1 MGPFDK
7 NNFELMDKY
16 DNLNM
21 EKIAVLH
28 LNNGTRF
35 TQDDG
40 DRNSDDDNDDKADIN
55 SKEKENIKDL
65 QQYQQYQES
74 LQHQQSLASSSDISI
89 VEPDKVPE
97 PDPITDAVEC
107 PKCRNRQAFW
117 WIVQT
122 DSADEPSTQFF
133 RCTKCNHTW
142 RNPKTS

>member
-1 MGPFDK
+1 MVPFDK
-7 NNFELMDKY
+7 NNFELMDKF
-16 DNLNM
+16 DTRNM
-21 EKIAVLH
+21 EKIASLY
-28 LNNGTRF
+28 LNNGTQF
-35 TQDDG
+35 AQDDD
-40 DRNSDDDNDDKADIN
+40 DRNGDGNDDKADIN
-55 SKEKENIKDL
+55 SEEKENIKDL

-74 LQHQQSLASSSDISI
+74 LQHQQSLASSSDIRI
-89 VEPDKVPE
+89 VEPDKVPD